1 MAILGFTGHIL
12 TELLGKTDK
21 WRQIYKQTNSTSYL
35 SNDVCLKNNV
45 LRRNNIS
52 HKVDNVFLTLH

>member
-1 MAILGFTGHIL
+1 MPILGFTGHIL
-12 TELLGKTDK
+12 TELLGKTDN

-52 HKVDNVFLTLH
+52 DNVDNVFLTLH